1 MYKHLQSQNQQ
12 QQQQKK
18 RPHTHSICFQ
28 SSIMCMCRQNNV
40 RVQMTLKLPSGK
52 TDLPVH
58 AKKEAAN
65 KIGQNQNH
73 YELVRST
80 ATFLSVHNAKFNF

>member
-1 MYKHLQSQNQQ
+1 
-12 QQQQKK
+12 
-18 RPHTHSICFQ
+18 
-28 SSIMCMCRQNNV
+28 
-40 RVQMTLKLPSGK
+40 MTLKLPSGK